1 MPGPLE
7 GVRVV
12 ELGLWVAGPSAAA
25 MLGDWGASVIKLE
38 QPPAGDPFRGLFA
51 SLMGSPASL
60 NPPFELDNRGKR
72 SVALELEKEET
83 REIAFRLIADD
94 DNFVTN
100 MNARV
105 LQNFALVYN
114 SLNKRCPRLV

>member
-38 QPPAGDPFRGLFA
+38 PPAGDPFRGLFA
-51 SLMGSPASL
+51 WLMGSPASL
-60 NPPFELDNRGKR
+60 NPTLELDNRGNR
-72 SVALELEKEET
+72 IVALDMEKAEA
-83 REIAFRLIADD
+83 REVVMRLIG
-94 DNFVTN
+94 NEIVVVPN
-100 MNARV
+100 SGLRV
-105 LQNFALVYN
+105 
-114 SLNKRCPRLV
+114 